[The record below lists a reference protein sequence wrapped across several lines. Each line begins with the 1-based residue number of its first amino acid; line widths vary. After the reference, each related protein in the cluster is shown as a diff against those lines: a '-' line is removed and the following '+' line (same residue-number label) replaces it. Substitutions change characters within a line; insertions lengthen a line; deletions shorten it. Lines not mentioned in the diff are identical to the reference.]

1 VNAPGSSDGLASALS
16 AASNALLLERDSQG
30 HWVGELCSSALS
42 TATAVIALT
51 RLSANSRQPGDNARI
66 ANALRWLVD
75 TQNADGGW
83 GDSVRSCSNVST
95 TALAWAAFGAAAADT
110 TNAASNAA
118 SNSHANADASF
129 SGAVQ
134 MAERWLQR
142 ACNHSGPG
150 WREELAKTIRDRYG
164 KDRTFSVPILM
175 ACTLSGRMG
184 PDGWREIP
192 RLPFELSVLP
202 HQLFGA
208 LQLPVVSYALPALI
222 AIGRVIHRF
231 SPTKSR
237 VLRWIRDRA
246 EDKAMAVLERIQPEN
261 GGFLEATPLTSFVL
275 MSLAAMGEDC
285 GVVAM
290 RCARFLRASVRP
302 DGSWP
307 IDTNLT
313 TWVTTLSIGALA
325 HQPGV
330 IAPKDG
336 ARLKK
341 WILGQQYLSEHPY
354 THAAPGGWAWTDL
367 PGGVPDADDTAGALL
382 SLLELGTVDEK
393 THAAAERGLRWLLGL
408 QNRDGGMPTFCRGWG
423 ALPFDRSGAD
433 LTAHALRA
441 WSAWLPHVDEMLGVA
456 LQKAIVRGLEYLRCV
471 QRPGGEWVPLWF
483 GNEGAVGDEN
493 PVYGTA
499 RVLIALRKLGNCGLT
514 VRSECI
520 RRAEEALVGFQL
532 PDGGWAGGFPSSRNG
547 FPVQLESSI
556 EETALAVES
565 LLGSSHVEVVRRGVA
580 WLVARAKPEEWSS
593 PRPIGFYFA
602 KLWYFE
608 RLYPLIFLVSALG
621 AAHADAIQRE
631 LGGGRSSS
639 LASGPGAC

>member
-1 VNAPGSSDGLASALS
+1 MNETESSNALVSALS
-16 AASNALLLERDSQG
+16 AASHALLLERHSQG

-51 RLSANSRQPGDNARI
+51 RLSPSSRQPGDDSRI
-66 ANALRWLVD
+66 ANALRWLVE
-75 TQNADGGW
+75 TQQADGGW

-95 TALAWAAFGAAAADT
+95 TALAWAAFAAAD
-110 TNAASNAA
+110 
-118 SNSHANADASF
+118 ADASF
-129 SGAVQ
+129 SSVMQ
-134 MAERWLQR
+134 NAEQWLQR
-142 ACNHSGPG
+142 ACNDSGPG
-150 WREELAKTIRDRYG
+150 WRQGLAKTIRDRYG

-184 PDGWREIP
+184 PDGWKEIP

-231 SPTKSR
+231 SPSKSR
-237 VLRWIRDRA
+237 VLRWIRDCA
-246 EDKAMAVLERIQPEN
+246 EDRAMAVLERIQPEN

-275 MSLAAMGEDC
+275 MSLAAMGEDA
-285 GVVAM
+285 GVVAT

-325 HQPGV
+325 HQPGL
-330 IAPKDG
+330 IPASDG
-336 ARLKK
+336 SRLKK

-382 SLLELGTVDEK
+382 SLLALGAVDEK
-393 THAAAERGLRWLLGL
+393 TRAAAERGLRWLVGL

-441 WSAWLPHVDEMLGVA
+441 WSAWLPHVDQVLGAV
-456 LQKAIVRGLEYLRCV
+456 LQKAMARGLEYLRCA

-499 RVLIALRKLGNCGLT
+499 RVLIALRKLGECDFAAHG
-514 VRSECI
+514 ECI

-532 PDGGWAGGFPSSRNG
+532 PDGGWAGGSPALRNG
-547 FPVQLESSI
+547 VSTKLESSI

-565 LLGSSHVEVVRRGVA
+565 LLGSIHTEAVGRGVA
-580 WLVARAKPEEWSS
+580 WLVARANPDDWAS
-593 PRPIGFYFA
+593 PSPIGFYFA

-608 RLYPLIFLVSALG
+608 RLYPLIFMVSALG
-621 AAHADAIQRE
+621 AAHANTIRLCPEGEGCSNRWLGSARQADA
-631 LGGGRSSS
+631 
-639 LASGPGAC
+639 CKD